1 MNQRHGEALKY
12 LEHPAGHRRP
22 LTKEHLIHGDI
33 SDKVEVIIDSR
44 TRIYVPQG
52 TNVEEARLKW
62 LEAHKFCLTP
72 TEALCNQ

>member
-22 LTKEHLIHGDI
+22 LTKEHLSHGDI
-33 SDKVEVIIDSR
+33 STKVEVIIDNR

-52 TNVEEARLKW
+52 TDVEEARLKW
-62 LEAHKFCLTP
+62 LEAHRFCLTP
-72 TEALCNQ
+72 TELSCAY